1 MFCPLV
7 CLVER
12 AVKCGRAGTLI
23 SRPSSGEAG
32 DGSASP
38 RTHWRWL
45 AFATLTGLP
54 LRWPSAFL
62 DTWGTLLNAS
72 GAPEAGGL
80 APPSPFQLRPKELPC
95 WRFLESPA
103 PRRPF
108 IPLRTS
114 VPANREPEG
123 TKAGILYDMKLI
135 CVPSLHDCLGRVGLA
150 LR

>member
-1 MFCPLV
+1 MFCPLG

-12 AVKCGRAGTLI
+12 AVKYGRAGALI
-23 SRPSSGEAG
+23 SRRSSGEAG

-54 LRWPSAFL
+54 LQWPSAFL
-62 DTWGTLLNAS
+62 DTWRTLLNTS
-72 GAPEAGGL
+72 GAPGRGDSP
-80 APPSPFQLRPKELPC
+80 PPSPFQLRPKELPC
-95 WRFLESPA
+95 WRFLESRA
-103 PRRPF
+103 ARRPF

-123 TKAGILYDMKLI
+123 TKARILCKMKLI
-135 CVPSLHDCLGRVGLA
+135 CVQSLMIVLA
-150 LR
+150 ELVWP